1 MLNKNIVLSLSLA
14 VCLFSMAG
22 IPPLI
27 GFFSKQFVLF
37 SSIENGNNFL
47 AIIAIL
53 VSVISASYY
62 LKLVKLIYFDSPEKN
77 NDNQELS
84 LENIKNSNISV
95 LELSNTHS
103 YIISVLTFVLSFFFI
118 NPSII
123 LNGTQLIAL
132 TIFNI

>member
-1 MLNKNIVLSLSLA
+1 
-14 VCLFSMAG
+14 MAG

-47 AIIAIL
+47 SIVAIL

-62 LKLVKLIYFDSPEKN
+62 LKLVKLIYFDDS
-77 NDNQELS
+77 ELNSTLGS
-84 LENIKNSNISV
+84 LEGGDNSIV
-95 LELSNTHS
+95 SNYLPSLNVSNVHS
-103 YIISVLTFVLSFFFI
+103 YIISLLTLILSFFFI
-118 NPSII
+118 NPSLI
-123 LNGTQLIAL
+123 LNGTQLISI